1 LKRLLL
7 AFYCIVW
14 LCSSSFSRQ
23 TADTLQ
29 NCGLRITLLTCA
41 PGEELYS
48 TFGHTAIR
56 VQDSLAG
63 VDAVYNYGTF
73 EFAPD
78 FYSKFIRGKL
88 LYSLSVEAFPDF
100 LYTYQLESRSVVEQE
115 LQLSCAEKLKLYTAL
130 QINSLEENRHY
141 KYDFLFDNCTTR
153 ARDIIA
159 NNTASPVNFN
169 NILPANVPSF
179 RNLIHSYLDKGHEP
193 WSKLWIDIFLG
204 AKLDRKVTN
213 LQSMFL
219 PDYLLKGLDSA
230 RVNGKHLVT
239 APSPVLTMPSPLDN
253 SDIFTPLVCLSLLF
267 LVVLFLSLKQ
277 SKRTARILLL
287 FDFLFF
293 FILGLAGLLLLFMWF
308 GTDHT
313 VTSNNYNLAWAL
325 PTHVVIA
332 FFIGKRRSWVLSYF
346 KAVFWLTIIFII
358 TWFFLPQQL
367 NLSLLPIALLIGW
380 RSWNLAKNPLY
391 GTERDHNKG

>member
-23 TADTLQ
+23 TADSLQ

-193 WSKLWIDIFLG
+193 WSKLGIDILLG

>member
-14 LCSSSFSRQ
+14 LCTSSFSRQ

-115 LQLSCAEKLKLYTAL
+115 LQLSCAEKLKLYGAL
-130 QINSLEENRHY
+130 QINALEENRHY

-193 WSKLWIDIFLG
+193 WSKLGIDILLG

-239 APSPVLTMPSPLDN
+239 VPSPVLTMPSPLAN
-253 SDIFTPLVCLSLLF
+253 SDIFTPLVCFSLLF
-267 LVVLFLSLKQ
+267 LVVLLLSLKQ
-277 SKRTARILLL
+277 SKRTARALLL

-293 FILGLAGLLLLFMWF
+293 FILGVAGLLLLFMWF

-325 PTHVVIA
+325 PTHVVMA
-332 FFIGKRRSWVLSYF
+332 FFIGKKRSWVLTYF
-346 KAVFWLTIIFII
+346 KAVFWLTITLII

-367 NLSLLPIALLIGW
+367 NPALLPIALLIGW